1 MLEETYDKFK
11 KQLKDKKTGN
21 DNLPEIVYN
30 SDQQVHH
37 ICSYNHYRIKDDEV
51 KSGLNHN
58 DVYNTDELTHEFEYG
73 LFEDIIKSE
82 QLMVHLKQID
92 EHEETLKEQMNQEF
106 DYFPMEEFKDAGII
120 PNNKDPELKL
130 ATQAELYTLEQQ
142 VLQQQQEKRT
152 STVSH
157 MQKQHE
163 ADITQDECYYHVH
176 TINCPVY
183 VPYNDEKQ
191 EILIPSTTEMSHK
204 ENAKAL
210 FHDENIDEWNADP
223 YFDEINTDTE
233 TFSYTHYDGPNQ
245 VMVQAVYLGN
255 YSRMCA
261 DIKGETYSM
270 IDYDPDGS
278 LEGMYDN
285 TYKIPMYVDNGT
297 TVNLMPTTYYEKA
310 TFLHH
315 LPKYDAT
322 GETIRTGNGNIAAH
336 FWTNLQVN
344 IQGCLI
350 QLKVLVCDTQARTGI
365 LLSKMALEQLQTWQ
379 DYGSN
384 SMYIK
389 QTAIPLFATQRHEI
403 LPGHKVV
410 IKGVLDRSMKD
421 IYQSSYI
428 QGEGICWIWSNDSSK
443 PAQPVVSTF
452 VKDKTLITF
461 QNMSGSTQIIDKGA
475 CIGILDMRSKD
486 GAMTSF
492 DWEFPTDDEGNLVLY
507 AHIFANSLEPTKLA
521 KENPQSQA
529 DTCLQISQ
537 EPKNHNVNIPTPNDP
552 YPWLEKDDPRRH
564 MTDEEIIQQKIP
576 LQQSNLND
584 TEKQKLIEII
594 LNYKEAFSIRD
605 EIGTCPYFEVKL
617 ELRDDKPF
625 FVCPYNV

>member
-51 KSGLNHN
+51 KLGLTHN
-58 DVYNTDELTHEFEYG
+58 DVYNTDELTHKFEYG
-73 LFEDIIKSE
+73 LFEEIIKSE
-82 QLMVHLKQID
+82 QLMADLKQID

-106 DYFPMEEFKDAGII
+106 DYFPMEEFKYAGIVL
-120 PNNKDPELKL
+120 NDKDPELKL

-142 VLQQQQEKRT
+142 VLQQQQQEKCA

-157 MQKQHE
+157 VQKQHE
-163 ADITQDECYYHVH
+163 ADSTKDECYYHVH
-176 TINCPVY
+176 TVNCLVY

-210 FHDENIDEWNADP
+210 FNDENIDEWNADL
-223 YFDEINTDTE
+223 YFNEINTDTE
-233 TFSYTHYDGPNQ
+233 TFSYAHYDGPNQ
-245 VMVQAVYLGN
+245 VMVQAIYLGN
-255 YSRMCA
+255 YSRLCA

-278 LEGMYDN
+278 LEDMYDN

-297 TVNLMPTTYYEKA
+297 TVNLMPTTYYEQA

-322 GETIRTGNGNIAAH
+322 GETICTGNGNIEAH
-336 FWTNLQVN
+336 FWTDIQVN

-365 LLSKMALEQLQTWQ
+365 LLSRMALEQLQTWQ

-389 QTAIPLFATQRHEI
+389 QTAVPLFATVR
-403 LPGHKVV
+403 
-410 IKGVLDRSMKD
+410 
-421 IYQSSYI
+421 
-428 QGEGICWIWSNDSSK
+428 
-443 PAQPVVSTF
+443 A
-452 VKDKTLITF
+452 
-461 QNMSGSTQIIDKGA
+461 
-475 CIGILDMRSKD
+475 
-486 GAMTSF
+486 
-492 DWEFPTDDEGNLVLY
+492 
-507 AHIFANSLEPTKLA
+507 
-521 KENPQSQA
+521 
-529 DTCLQISQ
+529 
-537 EPKNHNVNIPTPNDP
+537 
-552 YPWLEKDDPRRH
+552 
-564 MTDEEIIQQKIP
+564 
-576 LQQSNLND
+576 
-584 TEKQKLIEII
+584 
-594 LNYKEAFSIRD
+594 
-605 EIGTCPYFEVKL
+605 
-617 ELRDDKPF
+617 
-625 FVCPYNV
+625 